1 MYLTHGAGA
10 TNVLDMTTTRKT
22 SAPALR
28 ITALQARLALTA
40 TVALG
45 TFFISASHIV
55 RVASA
60 AGNHGLAAYVYPV
73 AIDCVILASVITLVA
88 RKGVN
93 WKAKGYAA
101 AGRIFG
107 FGATIYCNL
116 AASGWTSL
124 TSAIVNLIPALSL
137 IIVMELLVH
146 TAQATPAARAS
157 QPATRRTSTTK
168 APAKRTAT
176 KTNVTP
182 IRSSSRK
189 SG

>member
-1 MYLTHGAGA
+1 
-10 TNVLDMTTTRKT
+10 MTTTRKT

-28 ITALQARLALTA
+28 ITALHARIALTA
-40 TVALG
+40 AVALG
-45 TFFISASHIV
+45 TFYISASHIV

-146 TAQATPAARAS
+146 TAQGTPATRAS
-157 QPATRRTSTTK
+157 QPAAKRTTK

-182 IRSSSRK
+182 IRSRK